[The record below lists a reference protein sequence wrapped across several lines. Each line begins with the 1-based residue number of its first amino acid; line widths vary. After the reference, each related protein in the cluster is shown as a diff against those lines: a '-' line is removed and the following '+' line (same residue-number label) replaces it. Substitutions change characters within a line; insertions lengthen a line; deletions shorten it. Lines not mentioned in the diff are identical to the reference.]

1 MYLLQIRNIL
11 LLYVNTWWIQW
22 QAWIIRDIYDIVE
35 LEKTFTNASSDQVR
49 NMA

>member
-35 LEKTFTNASSDQVR
+35 LEKKITNASSDQVR